1 MIGFYL
7 VAFTLVLLSIAVL
20 IWPLYRHHQLA
31 NIDRRQQ
38 NIDIAREQL
47 AELKSNQASGRLTQ
61 EEFEQQR
68 NELEVTVLEDTLAEE
83 TTTSTQTTTR
93 HGPQQIIAVLLI
105 ALLLPAAAG
114 FLYLILGTPQAIDG
128 VFVAQQQ
135 QSASSGKIQ
144 AMVTR
149 LAAKMA
155 KNPDDPKGWLFLARS
170 YMVLK
175 QYPAAVKALQHVRD
189 LEGDKPQVLVS
200 YANAVAM
207 SRGGDL
213 SGDVTDMLDKVLQQ
227 DPSNIEGLWLSGLA
241 ARQRGDLPAALKF
254 WRLAIPLVTSDA
266 QALSQLQGL
275 IRQTQKD
282 AEKAQS
288 AAGTTPAATTTS
300 NTRLIVNVS
309 LSPELQNKTSPDN
322 IVFIYAR
329 ALQGNTALPLAIAQK
344 KVSDL
349 PLRIVLD
356 DTMAMLPSAKL
367 SKYLKVR
374 LTARITLNGKANPSS
389 GDLIGEVSPVDTNQ
403 TEPIEVVITQVVP

>member
-282 AEKAQS
+282 ADKAQS

>member
-68 NELEVTVLEDTLAEE
+68 NELEATVLEDTLAEE

-135 QSASSGKIQ
+135 QPASSEKIQ
-144 AMVTR
+144 AMVTK

-155 KNPDDPKGWLFLARS
+155 KNPDDSKGWLMLART

-189 LEGDKPQVLVS
+189 LEGDKPEVLVS
-200 YANAVAM
+200 YADAVAM

-213 SGDVTDMLDKVLQQ
+213 SGDVTEMLVKVLQQ

-254 WRLAIPLVTSDA
+254 WRLTIPLVKSDA
-266 QALSQLQGL
+266 QALSHLQGL
-275 IRQTQKD
+275 IRQTQED
-282 AEKAQS
+282 ADKAQS
-288 AAGTTPAATTTS
+288 AAGTTPTAVTTS
-300 NTRLIVNVS
+300 NARLVVNVS
-309 LSPELQNKTSPDN
+309 LSPELQDKTSPDN

-329 ALQGNTALPLAIAQK
+329 ALQGSTALPLAIARK

-349 PLRIVLD
+349 PLSIILD

-367 SKYLKVR
+367 SKYPKVR
-374 LTARITLNGKANPSS
+374 LTARITLSGKAKPSS